1 MAEFTSLNG
10 KPFLRLM
17 QPMYTLQGCLKCHAH
32 QGYKAGD
39 IRGGVSVAVPMAKFL
54 DNANLFALQ
63 LDQKGNITYANKF
76 LLSETGWQR
85 HEINGKDW
93 LNLFIPEEN
102 RQKIRSLHQKN
113 LSQNEIQ
120 KFPET
125 CLCRQGAWNYRN

>member
-1 MAEFTSLNG
+1 V
-10 KPFLRLM
+10 
-17 QPMYTLQGCLKCHAH
+17 
-32 QGYKAGD
+32 GD

-76 LLSETGWQR
+76 LLSETGWQW